1 MARRV
6 VVTGMGLV
14 TALGNDLATSWKE
27 LLAGRSGVARITRFD
42 PEGFATRI
50 AAEVKDF
57 DPERWIEKKQFPF
70 PLLADTDKKVIEEYG
85 VRGFGPIAVKR
96 STFVIDAEGIV
107 RHKRVASIGVTWDKP
122 GALAKIVA
130 GV

>member
-1 MARRV
+1 MIDA
-6 VVTGMGLV
+6 
-14 TALGNDLATSWKE
+14 
-27 LLAGRSGVARITRFD
+27 
-42 PEGFATRI
+42 
-50 AAEVKDF
+50 
-57 DPERWIEKKQFPF
+57 
-70 PLLADTDKKVIEEYG
+70 YG

-107 RHKRVASIGVTWDKP
+107 RHKRVASIGMTWDKP